1 MPWQAC
7 HGAVGP
13 DGPVLSDCRPIQ
25 DFVDPQGRELWIR
38 STIAAPNGASGDTR
52 PRALYVAGVA
62 SSEAWLNG
70 QRLGA
75 NGRPGATARDED
87 PRALPGD
94 LSDPRDRSGGPA
106 RTPWC
111 CACRRSTAACAS
123 PAR

>member
-13 DGPVLSDCRPIQ
+13 GGPGAERLPPDPGFRRSPGPGA
-25 DFVDPQGRELWIR
+25 VDPLHDRR
-38 STIAAPNGASGDTR
+38 APSDTR

-75 NGRPGATARDED
+75 NGRPGATARAEV
-87 PRALPGD
+87 PGRYQAIF
-94 LSDPRDRSGGPA
+94 PIRETAWRPGEN
-106 RTPWC
+106 TWC
-111 CACRRSTAACAS
+111 CTCRPSTAACVS